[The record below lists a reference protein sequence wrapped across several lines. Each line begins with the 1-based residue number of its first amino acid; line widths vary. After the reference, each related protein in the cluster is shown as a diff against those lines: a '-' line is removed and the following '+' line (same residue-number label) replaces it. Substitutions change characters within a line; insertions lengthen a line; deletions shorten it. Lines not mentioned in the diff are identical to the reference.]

1 VSRAARMRTTEAGSP
16 DPSVEAGRSRR
27 ASAGPL
33 RRIFRGVAAAVRAR
47 PGVFVGV
54 ALAVPALSVLLPLA
68 VLSLVRKPVDFFT
81 VNPWLRRLPG
91 YLMGEVPL
99 ARKIEFLP
107 GLVLFWFSADS
118 PYGGTDWGF
127 AVDVADLVRLGVL
140 ALLFGAY
147 FALWAHLRD
156 RSLRDARPAPGGRAG
171 GAAGVLTT
179 ILGLSTGPCSVVGCG
194 APVLPVVGLAF
205 AGLASGT
212 LVFLAT
218 LARITTA
225 IVLVVLVAG
234 VAYLGWRVEG
244 ATPFPPGSSPRPPG

>member
-1 VSRAARMRTTEAGSP
+1 VRGESVAA
-16 DPSVEAGRSRR
+16 DAGRRTG
-27 ASAGPL
+27 ATPGPL
-33 RRIFRGVAAAVRAR
+33 RRVLQGVATAVRAR

-54 ALAVPALSVLLPLA
+54 ALAVPVLSVLLPLA

-91 YLMGEVPL
+91 YLVAEGPL
-99 ARKIEFLP
+99 DRKVGFLP

-127 AVDVADLVRLGVL
+127 AVDVADLLRFGVL

-156 RSLRDARPAPGGRAG
+156 RSPRGGGPGHGGRAG
-171 GAAGVLTT
+171 GVAGVLAT

-218 LARITTA
+218 LARVTTA
-225 IVLVVLVAG
+225 VVLVVLAAG
-234 VAYLGWRVEG
+234 VAYLGWRVEA
-244 ATPFPPGSSPRPPG
+244 ATTLPSGGPARPGG

>member
-1 VSRAARMRTTEAGSP
+1 VSRAARMRTTEPGAFA
-16 DPSVEAGRSRR
+16 PSVEAGRSRR

-147 FALWAHLRD
+147 FALWAHLRA

-171 GAAGVLTT
+171 GVAGVLTT

-194 APVLPVVGLAF
+194 APVLPVVGLVF
-205 AGLASGT
+205 AGLSSGT
-212 LVFLAT
+212 LALLSGAS
-218 LARITTA
+218 R
-225 IVLVVLVAG
+225 VLSAVVLVTLALVVG
-234 VAYLGWRVEG
+234 WLGWH
-244 ATPFPPGSSPRPPG
+244 AGSSSLDRPANAG